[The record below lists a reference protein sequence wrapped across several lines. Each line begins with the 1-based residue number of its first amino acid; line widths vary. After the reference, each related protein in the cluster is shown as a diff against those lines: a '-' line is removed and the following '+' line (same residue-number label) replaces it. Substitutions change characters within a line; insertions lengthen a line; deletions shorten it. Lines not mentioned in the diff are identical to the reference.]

1 MTVLWVFMLLMDLV
15 IPLSMIGFGKMY
27 RKGGPEKIDDSFGY
41 RTKMSMKNQDTWRFA
56 HEYFGR
62 IWVKTGLALLPV
74 SAIPLLLAL
83 NRDTTTVALV
93 GLAVMFVQLIPM
105 LLPIPLTEA
114 ALKKTF
120 DENGVRR

>member
-1 MTVLWVFMLLMDLV
+1 MTVLWVFMLLMDLA
-15 IPLSMIGFGKMY
+15 IPLSMTGFGKMY

-62 IWVKTGLALLPV
+62 IWVKTGLILLPV
-74 SAIPLLLAL
+74 STIPLLFVL
-83 NRDTTTVALV
+83 NRDAATIALV
-93 GLAVMFVQLIPM
+93 GLAVMFVQLVPM
-105 LLPIPLTEA
+105 LLPVLPTEA
-114 ALKKTF
+114 ALKRTF

>member
-15 IPLSMIGFGKMY
+15 IPLSMTGFGKMY
-27 RKGGPEKIDDSFGY
+27 RKGGSEKIDDSFGY